1 MDHMQL
7 PHYHIRWSGKPTL
20 DWEDFSTRAEA
31 QARAKQLVRQDETFT
46 NEEHNGTCLRCR
58 DAMKLKFVPGISKDA
73 SA

>member
-1 MDHMQL
+1 MDHARL

-20 DWEDFSTRAEA
+20 IWEDFSTRAEA
-31 QARAKQLVRQDETFT
+31 EARAKQLARQDETFT
-46 NEEHNGTCLRCR
+46 IEEHNGTCLRGR